1 MNVAV
6 LEGILAL
13 AATSTLLVGL
23 AILYRRRGTV
33 GSALQLLGVAC
44 FVVVAITHVFEA
56 LAILPALGWG
66 QPRSIGHFID
76 LGAAV
81 LGLTLVCAG
90 LLFQYVHR
98 APRVNTHPNEPG
110 VR

>member
-1 MNVAV
+1 M
-6 LEGILAL
+6 AL

-23 AILYRRRGTV
+23 AIFYRRRGTV
-33 GSALQLLGVAC
+33 GSALRLLGGAS
-44 FVVVAITHVFEA
+44 FVVVALTHVFEA

-66 QPRSIGHFID
+66 QRHSVGHYID

-81 LGLTLVCAG
+81 LGLTSVSAG

-98 APRVNTHPNEPG
+98 ASCVNTRPNDPS

>member
-23 AILYRRRGTV
+23 AILCRRCGTV
-33 GSALQLLGVAC
+33 DSALKLLGVAC
-44 FVVVAITHVFEA
+44 FVVFVAVALTHVSEA
-56 LAILPALGWG
+56 LAILPTLGWG
-66 QPRSIGHFID
+66 QPRSIGHYID

-81 LGLTLVCAG
+81 LGLTLVFAG

-98 APRVNTHPNEPG
+98 APCMNTRPE
-110 VR
+110 